1 MRGAYL
7 GQGKAPRER
16 ENEMR
21 KEKMI
26 RSIASIRLVV
36 SQTLV
41 ALLIAAATASA
52 QTDAGKEKKD
62 QPFYNV
68 KSSAPATKAPS
79 SLSQQYEK
87 EGIQVEFSMKAIQ
100 GDGAKDLGLAAGADA
115 QVSFRLTDKRTGQPI
130 TGLHPNA
137 WLSSRL
143 GDHSPNE
150 AECKDKIRTFVSG
163 SLSARADTDLN
174 SYLMLTLNHDNTITF
189 INPQISF
196 NITKLESIVTLPGP
210 GVDWTLSKNK
220 EFLYVTMPDQS
231 AVAVINAIT
240 RKLIATVDTGEKTRP
255 TRIALQP
262 DGRYIW
268 VGLDNSPKVAVI
280 DATTNKLA
288 ASVAAGAGLH
298 NIAFTSDSRFAYVT
312 NSGADTVTAIDTRT
326 LSKVS
331 DISVGKTPV
340 AIAYSSASDSVYVV
354 AINGEAITVIDPA
367 RQQGVKT
374 IPIKRGVVAFRFDPS
389 GRYGFA
395 VNQIESTVTVIDAS
409 TNQVLAASPVVKGP
423 DQVTF
428 TRLYAYVRGTE
439 SEKFSL
445 IEMSEVK
452 KGKFSPVDIQA
463 GRLAASTL
471 PKDIGVADM
480 IQPTPEGN
488 SVMIANLPDQ
498 MIYYYVEGMMV
509 PMGTFENYKRR
520 PHALMLID
528 RSLTETAPGLYTSAV
543 KLKKAG
549 TFDLPFLLDQPRIT
563 NCFEVKVADSPY
575 GEKVQASASTLVEPM
590 FNGNRYKPAEAA
602 TLRFKISDSITK
614 RPLAGLKDV
623 MVLIFEPPGI
633 WQRRVM
639 AKEVGD
645 GVYEVTET
653 FPHVGLF
660 RVMTQIQ
667 SRGLRFAD
675 QPFTPV
681 PVMNE
686 SQVGQAKS
694 PEGVKK

>member
-1 MRGAYL
+1 
-7 GQGKAPRER
+7 
-16 ENEMR
+16 MR

-26 RSIASIRLVV
+26 RSITSIRLIA
-36 SQTLV
+36 SQALI
-41 ALLIAAATASA
+41 ALLLAAATAGA
-52 QTDAGKEKKD
+52 QTDAGKDKKD

-68 KSSAPATKAPS
+68 KSSTPATKAPS

-115 QVSFRLTDKRTGQPI
+115 LVSFRLTDKRTGQPI

-137 WLSSRL
+137 WLSLRSAE
-143 GDHSPNE
+143 HSPNE

-196 NITKLESIVTLPGP
+196 NITKLESIVTLPGA

-220 EFLYVTMPDQS
+220 EFLYVTLPGQS

-240 RKLIATVDTGEKTRP
+240 RKLIGMVETGEKTKP

-268 VGLDNSPKVAVI
+268 VGLDDSSKVAVI

-288 ASVAAGAGLH
+288 ASIVVGAGLH

-326 LSKVS
+326 LSKIS

-340 AIAYSSASDSVYVV
+340 AVAYSAASDSIYVV
-354 AINGEAITVIDPA
+354 AINGETITVIDPA
-367 RQQGVKT
+367 KQQGVKM

-395 VNQIESTVTVIDAS
+395 VNQIESTVSVVDAS
-409 TNQVLAASPVVKGP
+409 TNQVLAESPVVKGP

-445 IEMSEVK
+445 IELSEVK

-528 RSLTETAPGLYTSAV
+528 RSLSETAPGVYSSSL

-590 FNGNRYKPAEAA
+590 FNGSRFKPAEAV

-614 RPLAGLKDV
+614 HPIAGLKDV

-633 WQRRVM
+633 WQRRLM
-639 AKEVGD
+639 AKEVGN
-645 GVYEVTET
+645 GVYEVTDT

-667 SRGLRFAD
+667 SRGVRFAD
-675 QPFTPV
+675 QPFTAV
-681 PVMNE
+681 PVLNE
-686 SQVGQAKS
+686 SQVGAANSQ
-694 PEGVKK
+694 EGVKK

>member
-1 MRGAYL
+1 
-7 GQGKAPRER
+7 
-16 ENEMR
+16 
-21 KEKMI
+21 MI
-26 RSIASIRLVV
+26 RSITSIRLIA
-36 SQTLV
+36 SQALI
-41 ALLIAAATASA
+41 ALLLAAATAGA
-52 QTDAGKEKKD
+52 QTDAGKDKKD

-68 KSSAPATKAPS
+68 KSSTPATKAPS

-115 QVSFRLTDKRTGQPI
+115 LVSFRLTDKRTGQPI

-137 WLSSRL
+137 WLSLRSAE
-143 GDHSPNE
+143 HSPNE

-196 NITKLESIVTLPGP
+196 NITKLESIVTLPGA

-220 EFLYVTMPDQS
+220 EFLYVTLPGQS

-240 RKLIATVDTGEKTRP
+240 RKLIGMVETGEKTKP

-268 VGLDNSPKVAVI
+268 VGLDDSSKVAVI

-288 ASVAAGAGLH
+288 ASIVVGAGLH

-326 LSKVS
+326 LSKIS

-340 AIAYSSASDSVYVV
+340 AVAYSAASDSIYVV
-354 AINGEAITVIDPA
+354 AINGETITVIDPA
-367 RQQGVKT
+367 KQQGVKM

-395 VNQIESTVTVIDAS
+395 VNQIESTVSVVDAS
-409 TNQVLAASPVVKGP
+409 TNQVLAESPVVKGP

-445 IEMSEVK
+445 IELSEVK

-528 RSLTETAPGLYTSAV
+528 RSLSETAPGVYSSSL

-590 FNGNRYKPAEAA
+590 FNGSRFKPAEAV

-614 RPLAGLKDV
+614 HPIAGLKDV

-633 WQRRVM
+633 WQRRLM
-639 AKEVGD
+639 AKEVGN
-645 GVYEVTET
+645 GVYEVTDT

-667 SRGLRFAD
+667 SRGVRFAD
-675 QPFTPV
+675 QPFTAV
-681 PVMNE
+681 PVLNE
-686 SQVGQAKS
+686 SQVGAANSQ
-694 PEGVKK
+694 EGVKK